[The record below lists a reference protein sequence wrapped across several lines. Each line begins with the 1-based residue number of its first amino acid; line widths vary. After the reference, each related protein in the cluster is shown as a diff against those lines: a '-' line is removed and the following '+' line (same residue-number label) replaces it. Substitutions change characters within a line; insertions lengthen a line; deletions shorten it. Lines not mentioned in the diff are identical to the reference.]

1 MLRLSPK
8 GEATSLMSPGPFQLS
23 HMPPYVCDLQA
34 EIWGTAISVPY
45 IWTGWRWERR
55 RRKLMTYYI
64 QVYLYESRGKYTN
77 STVCISAVSRVASA
91 ASIIPSSPP
100 EPASPW
106 SSPEL
111 GSRPKAVFPKGLKPL
126 VVLPIWTASFLFTTG
141 HGVTGGGG
149 CREPLI
155 SRGPRCDSAVN
166 TPGGPQKPSA
176 LGIPRCHPTQPKA
189 QGPARPG
196 RGHMGNRRWGI
207 FWWVPNS
214 SPADPIGARLE
225 PRCSRG

>member
-1 MLRLSPK
+1 M
-8 GEATSLMSPGPFQLS
+8 SLMSPGPFQLS
-23 HMPPYVCDLQA
+23 HIPPYVCDLQA

-45 IWTGWRWERR
+45 VWTGWRWERR

-64 QVYLYESRGKYTN
+64 QVYSYESRGKYTN
-77 STVCISAVSRVASA
+77 STVFISAVSRVASA
-91 ASIIPSSPP
+91 ALIIPSSPP
-100 EPASPW
+100 EPTSPW

-111 GSRPKAVFPKGLKPL
+111 GSRPEAAFPKGLKPQWFCLYGLL
-126 VVLPIWTASFLFTTG
+126 VFCSPQDAVYLG
-141 HGVTGGGG
+141 EGG

-166 TPGGPQKPSA
+166 TPGGPQKPFA
-176 LGIPRCHPTQPKA
+176 LGIPLSRPTQPKA

-196 RGHMGNRRWGI
+196 RGHMGNRRWGV
-207 FWWVPNS
+207 FWWVLNS

-225 PRCSRG
+225 PHCSRG